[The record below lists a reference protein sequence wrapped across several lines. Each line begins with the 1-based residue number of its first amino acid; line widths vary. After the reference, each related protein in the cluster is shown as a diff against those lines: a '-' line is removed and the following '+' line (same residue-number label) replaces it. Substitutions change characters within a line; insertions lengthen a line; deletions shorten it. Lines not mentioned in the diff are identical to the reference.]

1 LQTQIK
7 EFDFVRCSPLAFIDS
22 ELAFTVLVH
31 CEKTYPDPRISPKIR
46 TENFFIVVNLVYRSI
61 LNVVKLNLKMKCLHA
76 QLLYLY
82 FHFTVFAMETN
93 IDKLIRLSL
102 LVLLVL
108 ASLVI
113 LAPFAIL
120 LIWGVIIAV
129 AIYPL
134 FLRVSK
140 KLGGRKNLASALFTI
155 TGLAIIL
162 VPTILITGSSAS
174 GYDFLVERFNQGT
187 LTIPIPQEEV
197 KAWPIIGEKAFSIW
211 NLAAHNLKEFINT
224 YAEELKQ
231 YGSWLIEAIA
241 GLGLTILQFMIS
253 IIIAGVLLAQAEAG
267 NKTIH
272 QFAKRLVGDQG
283 EDFIKL
289 TGGTIRSVVQG
300 ILGIALIQ
308 CFASAILFIISG
320 IPFPGLWA
328 VLILILAILQL
339 PPLLVLGPIAVYVF
353 SEFDTTPAIVFT
365 VFAVLISISDSL
377 LKPIFLGRGVDV
389 PMMVVLLGAIG
400 GMIAFGIL
408 GLFVGA
414 VVLALSYKL
423 MMEWVKAE

>member
-1 LQTQIK
+1 
-7 EFDFVRCSPLAFIDS
+7 
-22 ELAFTVLVH
+22 
-31 CEKTYPDPRISPKIR
+31 
-46 TENFFIVVNLVYRSI
+46 
-61 LNVVKLNLKMKCLHA
+61 
-76 QLLYLY
+76 
-82 FHFTVFAMETN
+82 METN
-93 IDKLIRLSL
+93 IDKLIRISL
-102 LVLLVL
+102 LLLL
-108 ASLVI
+108 IIGSFII
-113 LAPFAIL
+113 LAPFVIL

-129 AIYPL
+129 ALYPL
-134 FLRVSK
+134 YVKAVKR
-140 KLGGRKNLASALFTI
+140 LGGRKNMAAVLFTI
-155 TGLAIIL
+155 IGLSIIL
-162 VPTILITGSSAS
+162 IPTILVAGSSAS
-174 GYDFLVERFNQGT
+174 GYDFLVESFRQGT
-187 LTIPIPQEEV
+187 LTIPMPQEEV

-253 IIIAGVLLAQAEAG
+253 VIIAGVLLAQAEAG

-272 QFAKRLVGDQG
+272 QFAKRLVGAQG
-283 EDFIKL
+283 EDFINL

-353 SEFDTTPAIVFT
+353 SEFNTTPAVVFT
-365 VFAVLISISDSL
+365 VFAVIISVSDSL